1 MVMNDASNLFVATV
15 VLSKHVPNNFAQC
28 NSKIFL
34 YVKWEQKSENIGQT
48 NSALSQ
54 IRHHL
59 KDSEIDK
66 LRN

>member
-28 NSKIFL
+28 NSKIFV
-34 YVKWEQKSENIGQT
+34 YVKCEQKSVNIGQT
-48 NSALSQ
+48 ISKLSIKSNQ
-54 IRHHL
+54 ASFKR
-59 KDSEIDK
+59 